1 MEGKIFNMDVVHND
15 KMKFVIMAF
24 DEGTG
29 LSEHA
34 APGEA
39 IIFALDGEVKI
50 YYSQET
56 FAEDGSWHLGYD
68 KYCEVRVKK
77 SLASETILLGKT
89 IQAYVM
95 RYGMRRSEV
104 TGKRISN
111 CIKRRIT
118 VKIAPG
124 RHIIPAGNFFRCR
137 CRKPLKNRKVR
148 GIVVLVS
155 EI

>member
-1 MEGKIFNMDVVHND
+1 
-15 KMKFVIMAF
+15 MKFVIMAF

-56 FAEDGSWHLGYD
+56 FAEDGSCHLGYD

-77 SLASETILLGKT
+77 SLASEKILLEEG
-89 IQAYVM
+89 YVLLVEGDVVM
-95 RYGMRRSEV
+95 
-104 TGKRISN
+104 K
-111 CIKRRIT
+111 K
-118 VKIAPG
+118 
-124 RHIIPAGNFFRCR
+124 GNGGTKLEF
-137 CRKPLKNRKVR
+137 N
-148 GIVVLVS
+148 
-155 EI
+155 